1 MTATEALEA
10 QFAAL
15 LPDGWRVTVAQQ
27 APGLKGHATTTAV
40 WVDVSGRER
49 GVMLH
54 KAADNWTTRDVAQ
67 LAAAMRVEWAPQRRV
82 DSRQ

>member
-49 GVMLH
+49 GVMMH
-54 KAADNWTTRDVAQ
+54 KPADTWTARDVAQ
-67 LAAAMRVEWAPQRRV
+67 LAAAMREEWLARQTV
-82 DSRQ
+82 DS